1 MSKSDEYWTN
11 GSHITIFACIVVQY
25 CDMLKFMEEISIS
38 ESIDRFLEHLEIEKN
53 VSKLTIRNYRHY
65 LERFLNFLGV
75 QSPTPFSPKD
85 LNQEIVRKYRLY
97 LSRFENERGETLA
110 RKTQGYHIIALRS
123 FLRYLIKND
132 IKTLEP
138 DKLDIPKG
146 EAYEISVLDKDQVE
160 RLLAQ
165 PNPGKTNELRDK
177 AMLETLFS
185 TGLRVAELV
194 RLDRD
199 QINLDTKEFGVIG
212 KGRRP
217 RVVFLSKRAIH
228 WLERYFKERKDNHKP
243 LFIRHVGRKDKEQT
257 DKKVRLTPRSV
268 QRAVQKYAKKAK
280 LPVKVTPHVLRH
292 SYATDLLSSG
302 ADIRSVQEM
311 LGHKNIA
318 TTQVYTHVT
327 NPQLKKVHEKFH
339 SGNR

>member
-1 MSKSDEYWTN
+1 MQKASLTEL
-11 GSHITIFACIVVQY
+11 V
-25 CDMLKFMEEISIS
+25 
-38 ESIDRFLEHLEIEKN
+38 DRFLEHLEVEKN

-65 LERFLNFLGV
+65 LERFLDFLEK
-75 QSPTPFSPKD
+75 QSPTPLPAVN
-85 LNQEIVRKYRLY
+85 LNQEIVHKYRLY

-132 IKTLEP
+132 VKTLEP
-138 DKLDIPKG
+138 DKVDIPKG
-146 EAYEISVLDKDQVE
+146 EAHEISVLDKDQME

-165 PNPGKTNELRDK
+165 PNPAKINELRDK

-212 KGRRP
+212 KGKRP

-228 WLERYFKERKDNHKP
+228 WLERYFKERKDNYKP
-243 LFIRHVGRKDKEQT
+243 LFIRHAGRKDKEQT
-257 DKKVRLTPRSV
+257 DEVVRLTSRSV

-280 LPVKVTPHVLRH
+280 LPLKVTPHVLRH

-327 NPQLKKVHEKFH
+327 NPQLRKVHEKFH
-339 SGNR
+339 SGNK